1 MKLPMWNIFSV
12 SHMIITLMVL
22 YMVTKWNILN
32 SREGMS
38 SESVANEV
46 ELVNDSDNAIDDAN
60 DTTINNNINDAN
72 DAIANK
78 LNDANV

>member
-1 MKLPMWNIFSV
+1 
-12 SHMIITLMVL
+12 MIITLMVL

>member
-1 MKLPMWNIFSV
+1 
-12 SHMIITLMVL
+12 MIITLMIL